1 MNIDDFELDEE
12 AVKTAEQKR
21 EQKLAEDEKPVE
33 ADEDDCDGCKI

>member
-1 MNIDDFELDEE
+1 MNLEDFELDEK
-12 AVKTAEQKR
+12 AVKEAEKKR

>member
-1 MNIDDFELDEE
+1 MNLEDFELDEKTIE
-12 AVKTAEQKR
+12 AAEQKR